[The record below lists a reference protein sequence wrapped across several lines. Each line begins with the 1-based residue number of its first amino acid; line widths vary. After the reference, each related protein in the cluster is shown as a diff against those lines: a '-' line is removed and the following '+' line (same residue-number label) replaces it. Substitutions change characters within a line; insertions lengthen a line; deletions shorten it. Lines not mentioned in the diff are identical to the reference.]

1 MITTMLCEDFK
12 RARTFEVCFCFEKEI
27 FDLISEGKKHKASV
41 FFLFFRI
48 IIITQIIDTSK
59 SNSPWRPTQKAKAT
73 TKNTTKDPT
82 FLKPRLTKKS
92 RKTTGARAFLFPFFP
107 AVKCKRAIPYFL
119 HSFSNSLLLF
129 HRVGSITCA
138 KIWTMAPETPFIAIW
153 RIKPCVTACPCAK
166 KGAWI
171 RIGCGPRN
179 KNQNEK
185 KTFRWNEDGFNML
198 KPLT

>member
-92 RKTTGARAFLFPFFP
+92 RKTTGARAFLFSFFP

-119 HSFSNSLLLF
+119 HSLSNSLLLSLSLTSPF
-129 HRVGSITCA
+129 SSRREYHMRKNMNDGAGDAVYRNLAYKAVCNCMPVCKEGCMNPYWM
-138 KIWTMAPETPFIAIW
+138 WT
-153 RIKPCVTACPCAK
+153 K
-166 KGAWI
+166 K
-171 RIGCGPRN
+171 
-179 KNQNEK
+179 
-185 KTFRWNEDGFNML
+185 
-198 KPLT
+198 